1 MDIYNH
7 FYEQM
12 LETRKKKPWAI
23 TREAI
28 TKFIRLNP
36 PQESVGD
43 IVDRIR
49 RGK

>member
-1 MDIYNH
+1 MDNLYNH
-7 FYEQM
+7 FAE
-12 LETRKKKPWAI
+12 ETRKKKPWAI

-36 PQESVGD
+36 PQEEGIGD

-49 RGK
+49 RSK